1 MKSVEVLNDEMVTIA
16 TYASPQ
22 EASIPHGAL
31 IEEGIAAYLANEETA
46 NTLSYVG
53 SAVGGVQ
60 LQVRRE
66 DAQRAADF
74 LAQIHGDEPSATTPA
89 WVCPNCE
96 AEVDAG
102 FEVCW
107 SCGKLTDLDS
117 NQAETLPFEKSEPP
131 IALQPATDD
140 SQESE
145 KAGDET
151 ARRAWFSAVLGAVFP
166 PLLIYSLIMIF
177 LTSGKELSL
186 KGTRRFYGAMIL
198 TALLIIGYW
207 ILSQFDSIVV
217 VAPQNYEIY

>member
-1 MKSVEVLNDEMVTIA
+1 MKSVEELNDGMVTIA

-107 SCGKLTDLDS
+107 SCGHQADS
-117 NQAETLPFEKSEPP
+117 NSIPSDSPPRHDTADADAE
-131 IALQPATDD
+131 
-140 SQESE
+140 
-145 KAGDET
+145 GDEV
-151 ARRAWFSAVLGAVFP
+151 ARRAWRAAVLGIGVC
-166 PLLIYSLIMIF
+166 PLLIYALILIF
-177 LTSGKELSL
+177 SASRKELSST
-186 KGTRRFYGAMIL
+186 GARYFYGAISL
-198 TALLIIGYW
+198 NTILIIGYW
-207 ILSQFDSIVV
+207 ALFRLV
-217 VAPQNYEIY
+217 